1 VSEQNA
7 EIVRRAF
14 DAFNSEDIER
24 ILAVMHPAVEID
36 VPASRSVEPDVYHG
50 HDGVRRYFEGTWD
63 GWDDVRF
70 EAERLW
76 DADGCVV
83 VAIHVTGRGK
93 RTAIV
98 TEMRSGGVFTVDKRL
113 VLRIR
118 VYATPAQALEAVW
131 LEH

>member
-1 VSEQNA
+1 VSEENR

-14 DAFNSEDIER
+14 DAFNSKDIER
-24 ILAVMHPAVEID
+24 ILAVMHPAAEID

-50 HDGVRRYFEGTWD
+50 HAGVRRYFEGTWD

-70 EAERLW
+70 EVERLW

-118 VYATPAQALEAVW
+118 VYATAAQALEAVW
-131 LEH
+131 LEQ